1 MPDWFAD
8 LITWNPLIQLG
19 CAIWNWSMK
28 LVAALFVLQPTTIG
42 EGEPWAELTVN
53 IYPVFLSVGVSLLAI
68 FFLIGFC
75 RESADLRQSLTF
87 EKSAMLFLRF
97 VAASFVVTSIMTWIP
112 QLFSMAANL
121 SIADFAATEFDP
133 VELGAQAGGIFK
145 LGDISIW
152 FLSLIFLLAAA
163 ICGLL
168 IVLTIYRR
176 YLNLMLIVVMA
187 PPALATAAGGPG
199 LSRSAGAW
207 VRTFLGTCFEIVVI
221 SIALKI
227 GCSLIGNGRIL
238 TQIVDL
244 DSPEAAIFEMIF
256 SMVLLV
262 GAVQGAEALLRRAFA
277 F

>member
-19 CAIWNWSMK
+19 CAVWNWSMK

-152 FLSLIFLLAAA
+152 FLSLIFLLAA
-163 ICGLL
+163 
-168 IVLTIYRR
+168 VHLTAKEEC
-176 YLNLMLIVVMA
+176 L
-187 PPALATAAGGPG
+187 
-199 LSRSAGAW
+199 
-207 VRTFLGTCFEIVVI
+207 
-221 SIALKI
+221 
-227 GCSLIGNGRIL
+227 
-238 TQIVDL
+238 
-244 DSPEAAIFEMIF
+244 
-256 SMVLLV
+256 
-262 GAVQGAEALLRRAFA
+262 
-277 F
+277 